1 MKKIIIIFL
10 FFLFVNTGFS
20 QVNYVTTLHPFKEI
34 LNSIVGERGKVNSI
48 LPPGASPHTY
58 QLKPSDMRKVES
70 ATALI
75 IGGHNL
81 DEWALKFENPNKLEL
96 IDLIPKSDLLDFE
109 SVGKHEEE
117 HTDLEHHHHEG
128 GTDPHFW
135 TDPIVVKSLLPQLV
149 DKLCE
154 IDRPGSKIYR
164 NNAQI
169 FAEKLDKLHINIQ
182 HKLSPVRGKKVM
194 LSHPFFRY
202 YFKRFEI
209 DLVGI
214 TELSPGKE
222 PTPKEIKG
230 LIDQVKT
237 ENVKAIFCHIQ
248 LPDRS
253 AKLVGEAA
261 KIKVFELDPI
271 GGVKGRKT
279 YEEVLLYNTNILL
292 EALR

>member
-1 MKKIIIIFL
+1 
-10 FFLFVNTGFS
+10 
-20 QVNYVTTLHPFKEI
+20 
-34 LNSIVGERGKVNSI
+34 
-48 LPPGASPHTY
+48 
-58 QLKPSDMRKVES
+58 MRRVES

-75 IGGHNL
+75 IGGYNL
-81 DEWALKFENPNKLEL
+81 DEWALKFQNPNKLEL
-96 IDLIPKSDLLDFE
+96 IEMIPKDELLDFE
-109 SVGKHEEE
+109 SVEEQEEKHDD
-117 HTDLEHHHHEG
+117 HGHHHHEG

-135 TDPIVVKSLLPQLV
+135 TDPLVVKSLLPQLV

-154 IDRPGSKIYR
+154 IDPQGSKIYK

-169 FAEKLDKLHINIQ
+169 FAEKLNDLYSIIKQ
-182 HKLSPVRGKKVM
+182 KLSPIRGKKVI

-202 YFKRFEI
+202 FLKRFEI

-214 TELSPGKE
+214 TETSPGKE
-222 PTPKEIKG
+222 PTPKEINDF
-230 LIDQVKT
+230 IQQVKK
-237 ENVKAIFCHIQ
+237 ENIKAIFCHIQ

-271 GGVKGRKT
+271 GGIKGRKT
-279 YEEVLLYNTNILL
+279 YEEVLLYNTKILL